1 MQILLVGISAKF
13 IHQNLAVDTLR
24 LYAKNQY
31 GLCCNAAEFT
41 INQPF
46 DWILSEIYRQNPD
59 LIGFSCYIWN
69 WELIQQLGRALR
81 KVLPEVKILLGGPE
95 VSYDPVD
102 ALRMAEADF
111 VLSGEG
117 EEPFSRLCIALEK
130 KTPLENVPSLTWL
143 RDGQP
148 IKNPP
153 APPLDLS
160 KLPFPVDDF
169 SRYQNRI
176 LY

>member
-59 LIGFSCYIWN
+59 LIGFSC
-69 WELIQQLGRALR
+69 
-81 KVLPEVKILLGGPE
+81 
-95 VSYDPVD
+95 
-102 ALRMAEADF
+102 
-111 VLSGEG
+111 
-117 EEPFSRLCIALEK
+117 
-130 KTPLENVPSLTWL
+130 
-143 RDGQP
+143 
-148 IKNPP
+148 
-153 APPLDLS
+153 
-160 KLPFPVDDF
+160 
-169 SRYQNRI
+169 
-176 LY
+176 